1 MKNIL
6 LHTEQLL
13 PQERKLLGSNSVYK
27 GSDELV

>member
-13 PQERKLLGSNSVYK
+13 PQERKLFGSNSVYDII
-27 GSDELV
+27 SW